1 MSQRE
6 FSAYL
11 AEQGYGVSHTVLN
24 SAAYAVQS
32 LEASLPV
39 AWVPA

>member
-32 LEASLPV
+32 LR
-39 AWVPA
+39 PAYRSPWAPA